1 MRSEEITA
9 KALEKTD
16 NDRYLLSNLV
26 FARIKQLCSGAK
38 PLVNMDLK
46 KDKFADIAL
55 REIAEGK
62 ISIDRI
68 DEKLF

>member
-26 FARIKQLCSGAK
+26 FARIKQLCAGSK

-46 KDKFADIAL
+46 KDKFADIAI
-55 REIAEGK
+55 REVAEGK
-62 ISIDRI
+62 ISIERI